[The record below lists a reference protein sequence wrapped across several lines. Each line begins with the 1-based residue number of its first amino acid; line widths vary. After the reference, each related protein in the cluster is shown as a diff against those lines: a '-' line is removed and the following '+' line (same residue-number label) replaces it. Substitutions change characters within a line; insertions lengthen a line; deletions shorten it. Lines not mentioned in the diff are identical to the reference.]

1 MFPVTAG
8 FFIVLMI
15 SAYIE
20 ALGLGTDENSSKIQ
34 QTGNSLLIIISLFIV
49 STVVAVEFNTELS

>member
-8 FFIVLMI
+8 FFIVFMI

-20 ALGLGTDENSSKIQ
+20 ALGLGADENSSKIQ